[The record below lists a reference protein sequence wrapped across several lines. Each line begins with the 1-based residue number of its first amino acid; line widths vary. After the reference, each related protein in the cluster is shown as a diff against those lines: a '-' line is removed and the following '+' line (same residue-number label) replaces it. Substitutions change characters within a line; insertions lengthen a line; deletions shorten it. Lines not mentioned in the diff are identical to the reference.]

1 VASYYSYGLSSHPE
15 QKIIIE
21 VDAEP
26 QHFPYKPDKRIIN
39 KFDVFTTI
47 NVVPVDI
54 LLAQKIFSL
63 LNRNRIL
70 GRDLYD
76 IIFLLDKTKPNLG
89 YLKEKIGI
97 DDMENVRKLLISK
110 CTKINLSTVANDVKP
125 FLFDQSGSR
134 KIELFLDYIK
144 SF

>member
-1 VASYYSYGLSSHPE
+1 M
-15 QKIIIE
+15 
-21 VDAEP
+21 
-26 QHFPYKPDKRIIN
+26 
-39 KFDVFTTI
+39 
-47 NVVPVDI
+47 VPVDI

-97 DDMENVRKLLISK
+97 DDMENVKKLLISK
-110 CTKINLSTVANDVKP
+110 CTKINLPAVANNVKP
-125 FLFDQSGSR
+125 FLFDQSESR